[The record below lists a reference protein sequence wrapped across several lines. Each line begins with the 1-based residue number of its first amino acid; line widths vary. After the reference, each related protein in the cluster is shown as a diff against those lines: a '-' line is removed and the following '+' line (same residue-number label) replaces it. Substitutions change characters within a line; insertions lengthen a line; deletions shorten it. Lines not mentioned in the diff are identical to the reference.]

1 MSQIIQTPEQQM
13 YLARLM
19 GNDYTIQY
27 RSGQTNAVADALSRI
42 SETHDAELLVLT
54 VPSFS
59 FIKALKKELE
69 QNPEFLAK
77 VQEINSTGV
86 VDFRLENGLI
96 FYKDRIWLPS
106 NSPFTRI
113 LLDEF
118 HKTPTGGH
126 MGITKTLA
134 RLSTNFFWSGMR
146 DDVHRFVLACL
157 DCQHSKYE
165 TKKSA
170 GLLCPLPIPHAPWED
185 LSLDFIVGLPSYQG
199 HTTILVVVDRFS
211 KGIHLGM
218 LQSHYTAYKVT
229 FHGYG
234 G

>member
-27 RSGQTNAVADALSRI
+27 RSEQTNAVADALSRI

-59 FIKALKKELE
+59 FIKTLKKELE

-96 FYKDRIWLPS
+96 FYKDRIWFPS

-134 RLSTNFFWSGMR
+134 RLSTNFFGVVCVMTFTALYLLVWIVNTPNMKQRNLLGCY
-146 DDVHRFVLACL
+146 VLCL
-157 DCQHSKYE
+157 YPTHHGRIYHL
-165 TKKSA
+165 T
-170 GLLCPLPIPHAPWED
+170 LLWVYLHIRGIR
-185 LSLDFIVGLPSYQG
+185 LSLWWWIVSQRAF
-199 HTTILVVVDRFS
+199 T
-211 KGIHLGM
+211 
-218 LQSHYTAYKVT
+218 
-229 FHGYG
+229 
-234 G
+234 